1 MKFYSNEAVENL
13 IEKYNQ
19 KTGGN
24 FELYTIEGSLLDNY
38 IITGEGLKTA
48 IIKEEYLNCW
58 SSCYT
63 IRIYNEMPAKYE
75 KVIEA
80 LENEQA
86 EYARELF
93 FK

>member
-1 MKFYSNEAVENL
+1 MNLYSSEAVKKL
-13 IEKYNQ
+13 IDKYNE
-19 KTGGN
+19 TTDGN

-38 IITGEGLKTA
+38 IITGNGLKTV
-48 IIKEEYLNCW
+48 IIKEKYLNCW

-63 IRIYNEMPAKYE
+63 IRIYNEMPSKYA

-80 LENEQA
+80 LENDA
-86 EYARELF
+86 DSYAKDLF